1 MLRTIL
7 TPLKAHFDLS
17 PPNSDHDGE
26 VSAEDFA
33 RDVLIELMRN
43 AVENLKT
50 SDTTREKTE
59 VLTEIQKIMLQDACT
74 KSVFRELDGFVVLM
88 NVLSTIQSCN
98 DGPVREPDEQV
109 FLEVLETTRMV
120 FMIVSDAINDHSEN
134 AEYFKTSVGYDSLAL
149 ALIDLVADSR
159 TVDVTLGFLLSMS
172 LNDFSVSGIFTSIRG
187 TPIEELDQKIKE
199 FESRLGLIRL
209 PGAIRLLWDFRLQL
223 STDDVAMHYAF
234 FKLFDCLCATYHR
247 NQAILS
253 SIGIVKSVVEYY
265 TGVGAQGDAERQ
277 VVQKLL
283 RRLLD
288 LGATTPEAKFLFQ
301 RTIISGEQSL
311 DTEMLEI
318 VRSAMKSRWPEHFSL
333 ESPAEFSMAHDGV
346 RGVPANGFTFAT
358 WFWIEAL
365 PKTTTHPIFTVRT
378 GSTSIVALCLNSD
391 GKFELHTSG
400 HKSVA
405 VLLKSSIHTARWTHV
420 TLVHYPQKAS
430 QPSIR
435 LFIDGILVE
444 TLTWAYPRPDLSAHS
459 VEYVIG
465 SNDPEAQM
473 SWCVATAYLIARPL
487 GDDLPRL
494 IHHLGPRYQGNFQD
508 PALVKFLTYEASTS
522 LNMFISTA
530 ASKVSSA
537 ESLPLVRT
545 VREGLGVSNSSIIF
559 SLSTSNI
566 AESGTLR
573 SVTTGGSAKE
583 VIVRGDIIVVKT
595 ACLDMSLWKIG
606 GAAVP
611 LHVLQVA
618 KTPHE
623 ISRALSILMDGLRN
637 SWQNSEDMERLRGYD
652 ILTDILRSK
661 AEMINMTS
669 FETIF
674 EALGLNFRS
683 PEQST
688 IVNAIAY
695 KVIALDFEFWS
706 RTRKEVQRV
715 YLEHFITLLQTSRY
729 KAFNIKQRMAK
740 LGLIRRLLFV
750 LQMEW
755 YQHDIIPHLIE
766 VLKVAAQAN
775 FAKEETIKPMVS
787 YIAARLN
794 EATFMADSP
803 HSTISRIDYKNVR
816 QKAEQVLELLVS
828 LLLVPTFYNKFITAL
843 PVTRICLLLLGDKPQ
858 PFVANQVL
866 LIIGISVKIS
876 ASFTRKFE
884 LISGWSILK
893 TVLPTCWDPSVNE
906 AAFDIL
912 LGRTGTTKVDTQG
925 HNAVICPQIVPA
937 IFAALHTG
945 LDAVGNNCT
954 ISEEDETPNG
964 FSWATESTM
973 EVLVEELIDLH
984 ASSATFRQVFR
995 SQQTTQLFVEAYKS
1009 FVSKVSAVPSVNQ
1022 RTSRILE
1029 KMTHFGLTLA
1039 LDGAVAGVQKREIL
1053 DILQNAETVLNPSAK
1068 RQPTISP
1075 ELVAD
1080 TRSFRQRIASTRLT
1094 AHVSERTVIKLIA
1107 KMLEWRKTIRIS
1119 EQKRLRKNMLDL
1131 REHRRQISRLYEW
1144 SNALSSER
1152 SLYPKPEPSL
1162 WRLDETE
1169 GPHRVRNKL
1178 EPEISQPVTRIDV
1191 GFEHVRDVEVP
1202 QSETSSIAQVEV
1214 PPWAETY
1221 EISSTDVEERQLAEE
1236 IADDKHRR
1244 VRHELEPGDVIEA
1257 VATVARV
1264 SGVDS
1269 SPGLLIIGRTHLYM
1283 LDGLVEN
1290 EEGEVIDTC
1299 DAPKRLLFVPGS
1311 IVELDGPQRA
1321 QRWAHD
1327 QVGTYSNK
1335 NFLFRDVALEI
1346 YFKDSRSLLIVFLDK
1361 KKRLDIDQRLSTM
1374 INNSNNAP
1382 ITPGLLIT
1390 PLLGNIGARVL
1401 AGFRP
1406 DELAIAQRKWQT
1418 REISNFTYISILNQ
1432 ISGRTPSDATQY
1444 PVFPWVLQDYS
1455 SPILDLNDPKSYRD
1469 LTKPMGAL
1477 TEARRE
1483 AAITR
1488 YESLESVNEKPFHYG
1503 THFSSSMIVCHFL
1516 IRLAPYTN
1524 MFKTLQGGDWD
1535 LPDRLFSDVA
1545 RAFDSA
1551 ARDVRGDVREL
1562 IPEFYTCPE
1571 FLENSRNIDF
1581 GVQQNT
1587 GERIH
1592 DVKLPPWA
1600 RQDPLLFVVMN
1611 RKALESSYV
1620 SEHLASWI
1628 DLIWGSKQRDS
1639 QALNCFHP
1647 LSYEGSI
1654 DLDSITDEL
1663 EREATVG
1670 IIHNFGQT
1678 PRKLFN
1684 TPHPQR
1690 YGHASHTLPLGTLH
1704 GIEED
1709 PHLLL
1714 QGSRCFKDLGPT
1726 VPVHELVFDMIG
1738 ERIIPCPDGVLC
1750 IPHRPHEQIEWGA
1763 SRVGGGELRLLVD
1776 NKVAQVIEGSF
1787 CNCASFADSDC
1798 LVTGCTDY
1806 TVRIWKTSRAHNPPL
1821 LRLSLSHIM
1830 RIHTDIV
1837 ICVATSRSR
1846 SLIVSGSRDGSA
1858 ALWDLNRGTYVRSI
1872 WHSTSDEEQ
1881 NPVHLVSIN
1890 ESTGYV
1896 ATCSKTK
1903 LGLHTINARCIA
1915 VLDLTRSSMSIT
1927 SMAFHEREYSY
1938 LGILATGGSDGSI
1951 VLRTWTADGTPENER
1966 AQWEFVTIR
1975 SMKVRAVDKGVV
1987 RPPAV
1992 TALKFLGE
2000 SLCHG
2005 EETGKSFMWSL
2016 PD

>member
-1 MLRTIL
+1 MFRTLL
-7 TPLKAHFDLS
+7 TPLKAHFDFS
-17 PPNSDHDGE
+17 PPNSGHNE
-26 VSAEDFA
+26 ETSPEDFA

-43 AVENLKT
+43 AVESLKT
-50 SDTTREKTE
+50 SETTREKTE
-59 VLTEIQKIMLQDACT
+59 ILTEIQKIMLQDACT
-74 KSVFRELDGFVVLM
+74 KLVFREMDGFVVLM

-98 DGPVREPDEQV
+98 DGPVREPDEQIL
-109 FLEVLETTRMV
+109 LEVLETIRMV
-120 FMIVSDAINDHSEN
+120 FMIVSDAIDDHPEN
-134 AEYFKTSVGYDSLAL
+134 AEYFRVSVGYDSLAL
-149 ALIDLVADSR
+149 ALTDLVVDSR

-172 LNDFSVSGIFTSIRG
+172 LNDFSVSGIFTSLRG
-187 TPIEELDQKIKE
+187 TPVEELDQKIKE
-199 FESRLGLIRL
+199 FESRLGLIKL
-209 PGAIRLLWDFRLQL
+209 PGAARLLWDFRPQL
-223 STDDVAMHYAF
+223 CADDSAMYYAF
-234 FKLFDCLCATYHR
+234 FKLFERLCARCHR
-247 NQAILS
+247 NQATLS
-253 SIGIVKSVVEYY
+253 SIGIVKSVMEYY
-265 TGVGAQGDAERQ
+265 ADAETHEDVKQ

-283 RRLLD
+283 RRLLE
-288 LGATTPEAKFLFQ
+288 LGATTPEARMLFQ
-301 RTIISGEQSL
+301 RTILPGEHSL
-311 DTEMLEI
+311 DSETLEI

-333 ESPAEFSMAHDGV
+333 QSPAEFAMVHDGV
-346 RGVPANGFTFAT
+346 RGVPVSGFTFSI

-365 PKTTTHPIFTVRT
+365 PKTTPQPIFTVRT
-378 GSTSIVALCLNSD
+378 GLTSIVTLCLNSD

-405 VLLKSSIHTARWTHV
+405 VLEKSTIRTTRWTHV

-444 TLTWAYPRPDLSAHS
+444 ALTWAYPRPDLLTHS
-459 VEYVIG
+459 VEYVVG
-465 SNDPEAQM
+465 SNVPEAQM
-473 SWCVATAYLIARPL
+473 SWCIATAYLVARPL

-494 IHHLGPRYQGNFQD
+494 IHHLGPRYQGSFQD

-537 ESLPLVRT
+537 ESLPLVKT
-545 VREGLGVSNSSIIF
+545 IREGLGISNSSIIF
-559 SLSTSNI
+559 SLSPFNV
-566 AESGTLR
+566 AESGTVQ
-573 SVTTGGSAKE
+573 SVKAGGSDKDFT
-583 VIVRGDIIVVKT
+583 VQGDIMAVKA

-611 LHVLQVA
+611 LYLLQVA
-618 KTPHE
+618 QTPHE
-623 ISRALSILMDGLRN
+623 ISRALSILMDSLRN

-661 AEMINMTS
+661 AQMINMTS

-688 IVNAIAY
+688 IVNAVAY

-715 YLEHFITLLQTSRY
+715 YLEHFIALLQTSRY
-729 KAFNIKQRMAK
+729 KTFNIKQRMAK
-740 LGLIRRLLFV
+740 LGLIRRLLFA
-750 LQMEW
+750 LQTEW
-755 YQHDIIPHLIE
+755 YQHDIIAHLIE
-766 VLKVAAQAN
+766 VLKAAAQAN
-775 FAKEETIKPMVS
+775 FSKEETIKPMVS

-794 EATFMADSP
+794 EATPMADSP
-803 HSTISRIDYKNVR
+803 RSMISRIDYKDVL

-866 LIIGISVKIS
+866 LIIGISVKMS

-893 TVLPTCWDPSVNE
+893 TVLPACWDPSVNE

-912 LGRTGTTKVDTQG
+912 LGRTGTTKVDSQG

-937 IFAALHTG
+937 IFSALHTG
-945 LDAVGNNCT
+945 LGTVGNNCT
-954 ISEEDETPNG
+954 ISEEDEMPNS

-995 SQQTTQLFVEAYKS
+995 SQQTTRLFVEAYRS
-1009 FVSKVSAVPSVNQ
+1009 FVSQVSAAPAINQ

-1029 KMTHFGLTLA
+1029 KMSHFGLALA

-1053 DILQNAETVLNPSAK
+1053 DILQDTETVLNPSAE

-1080 TRSFRQRIASTRLT
+1080 TRSFRQRIVSARLT
-1094 AHVSERTVIKLIA
+1094 VHVSERTVIKLLA
-1107 KMLEWRKTIRIS
+1107 RMLEWRKTIRVS

-1131 REHRRQISRLYEW
+1131 REYRRQISRLYEW
-1144 SNALSSER
+1144 SNTLSSER
-1152 SLYPKPEPSL
+1152 GLWPKTEVCL

-1178 EPEISQPVTRIDV
+1178 EPELSQPVTRIDV
-1191 GFEHVRDVEVP
+1191 GFEHVRDVDVP
-1202 QSETSSIAQVEV
+1202 ESETSSIVQVEV

-1236 IADDKHRR
+1236 IAEDKHRR

-1290 EEGEVIDTC
+1290 EEGEVIDAR

-1311 IVELDGPQRA
+1311 IVEFDGPQRA

-1327 QVGTYSNK
+1327 QVGTYSDK

-1374 INNSNNAP
+1374 INNASNAP
-1382 ITPGLLIT
+1382 TTPGLLIT

-1406 DELAIAQRKWQT
+1406 DELATAQRKWQT

-1444 PVFPWVLQDYS
+1444 PIFPWVLQDYS
-1455 SPILDLNDPKSYRD
+1455 SSTLDLNYPESYRD
-1469 LTKPMGAL
+1469 LTRPMGAL
-1477 TEARRE
+1477 TDARRE

-1535 LPDRLFSDVA
+1535 LPDRLFSDVG

-1592 DVKLPPWA
+1592 HVKLPPWA

-1620 SEHLASWI
+1620 SEHLPSWI
-1628 DLIWGSKQRDS
+1628 DLIWGCKQHDAQS
-1639 QALNCFHP
+1639 LNCFHP

-1684 TPHPQR
+1684 APHPQR
-1690 YGHASHTLPLGTLH
+1690 YGHASNTLPLGTLH

-1726 VPVHELVFDMIG
+1726 VPVGELVFDIIG
-1738 ERIIPCPDGVLC
+1738 EKIIACPEGVLC
-1750 IPHRPHEQIEWGA
+1750 VPHHPHEQIEWGA
-1763 SRVGGGELRLLVD
+1763 NRVGGGELRLLVD
-1776 NKVAQVIEGSF
+1776 NKVVQVIEGSF

-1798 LVTGCTDY
+1798 LVTGSTDY
-1806 TVRIWKTSRAHNPPL
+1806 TVRIWKTSRTHNPPL

-1837 ICVATSRSR
+1837 TCVATSRSR
-1846 SLIVSGSRDGSA
+1846 SIIVSGSRDGSA

-1872 WHSTSDEEQ
+1872 WHSTSEEEL

-1896 ATCSKTK
+1896 ASCSKTK
-1903 LGLHTINARCIA
+1903 LCLHTINARCIA
-1915 VLDLTRSSMSIT
+1915 VLDLTHSPISIT

-1938 LGILATGGSDGSI
+1938 LGILATGYSDGSI
-1951 VLRTWTADGTPENER
+1951 VLRTWTADGTPENVR

-1975 SMKVRAVDKGVV
+1975 SMKVRAVDKSVV

>member
-1 MLRTIL
+1 MFRTLL
-7 TPLKAHFDLS
+7 TPLKAHFDFS
-17 PPNSDHDGE
+17 PPISGHDGE
-26 VSAEDFA
+26 TSPEDFA

-43 AVENLKT
+43 AMENLKT
-50 SDTTREKTE
+50 SDTIREKTE
-59 VLTEIQKIMLQDACT
+59 ILTEIQKIMLQDAHT

-98 DGPVREPDEQV
+98 GSPIHEPDEQV
-109 FLEVLETTRMV
+109 LLEVLETIRMV
-120 FMIVSDAINDHSEN
+120 FMIVSDAINEHPEN
-134 AEYFKTSVGYDSLAL
+134 SEYFKVSVGYDSLAL
-149 ALIDLVADSR
+149 ALTDLVADRR

-172 LNDFSVSGIFTSIRG
+172 LNDFSISGIFTSLRG
-187 TPIEELDQKIKE
+187 TPVEELDQKIKE

-209 PGAIRLLWDFRLQL
+209 PGAIHLLWAFEPQL
-223 STDDVAMHYAF
+223 SAGDSAMRYAF
-234 FKLFDCLCATYHR
+234 FKLFERLCVTCHR
-247 NQAILS
+247 NQAMLS
-253 SIGIVKSVVEYY
+253 SIGIVKSVMEYY
-265 TGVGAQGDAERQ
+265 SDSRSWGDAEKQ

-288 LGATTPEAKFLFQ
+288 LGATAPEARLLFQ
-301 RTIISGEQSL
+301 RMVMPEEQSL
-311 DTEMLEI
+311 NTETLEI
-318 VRSAMKSRWPEHFSL
+318 LKSAMKSRWPDHFSL
-333 ESPAEFSMAHDGV
+333 ESPAEFIMVHDGV
-346 RGVPANGFTFAT
+346 RGVPSTGFTFAM

-365 PKTTTHPIFTVRT
+365 PKITTHAIFSVRT
-378 GSTSIVALCLNSD
+378 GSTSIVDLRLNTD
-391 GKFELHTSG
+391 GNLELQTSA
-400 HKSVA
+400 HKSVT
-405 VLLKSSIHTARWTHV
+405 VFGKSNIHTGRWTHV
-420 TLVHYPQKAS
+420 TLVHHPHKTS

-435 LFIDGILVE
+435 LFIDGVLVE
-444 TLTWAYPRPDLSAHS
+444 TLMWAYPRSDLSAQS
-459 VEYVIG
+459 VEYVVG
-465 SNDPEAQM
+465 SSDSEAQM
-473 SWCVATAYLIARPL
+473 SWCIATAYLITRPL
-487 GDDLPRL
+487 GDELPRL

-508 PALVKFLTYEASTS
+508 PALIQFLTYEASTS
-522 LNMFISTA
+522 LNMFISATVSKA
-530 ASKVSSA
+530 ASA
-537 ESLPLVRT
+537 ESLSLVKV
-545 VREGLGVSNSSIIF
+545 VREGLGISNSSIIF
-559 SLSTSNI
+559 SLSTTNI
-566 AESGTLR
+566 AGSGTVR
-573 SVTTGGSAKE
+573 SLTMSGTSKE
-583 VIVRGDIIVVKT
+583 VTVQGDVAVVKA

-606 GAAVP
+606 GVAVP
-611 LHVLQVA
+611 LRLLQVA

-623 ISRALSILMDGLRN
+623 ISGALSILTDSLRN
-637 SWQNSEDMERLRGYD
+637 SWQNSEDMERLRGYELLPD
-652 ILTDILRSK
+652 ILWSK
-661 AEMINMTS
+661 AQQINMTS
-669 FETIF
+669 FETLF
-674 EALGLNFRS
+674 EALGLNFRL

-688 IVNAIAY
+688 IVNAVAY
-695 KVIALDFEFWS
+695 KAIALDFEFWS

-729 KAFNIKQRMAK
+729 KTFNIKQRMAK

-750 LQMEW
+750 LQTEW

-766 VLKVAAQAN
+766 VLKAAAQAN
-775 FAKEETIKPMVS
+775 FSKEETIKPMVS

-794 EATFMADSP
+794 EVTSTSDSP
-803 HSTISRIDYKNVR
+803 RSMVSRIDYKDVR

-843 PVTRICLLLLGDKPQ
+843 PITRICLLLLGDKPQ

-866 LIIGISVKIS
+866 LIIGISVKMS

-884 LISGWSILK
+884 LISGWNILK
-893 TVLPTCWDPSVNE
+893 TVLPMCWDPSVNE

-912 LGRTGTTKVDTQG
+912 LGRTGITKIDTQG
-925 HNAVICPQIVPA
+925 HNAVVCPQIVPA
-937 IFAALHTG
+937 IFAALQTG
-945 LDAVGNNCT
+945 LGTVGNNCT
-954 ISEEDETPNG
+954 ISEEGGMPNG
-964 FSWATESTM
+964 FSWATESTI

-995 SQQTTQLFVEAYKS
+995 SQQATRLFIEANKS
-1009 FVSKVSAVPSVNQ
+1009 FVSQVSAAPSVNQ
-1022 RTSRILE
+1022 RASRILE
-1029 KMTHFGLTLA
+1029 KMTHFGLALA
-1039 LDGAVAGVQKREIL
+1039 LDGAVAGVQKRVIL
-1053 DILQNAETVLNPSAK
+1053 DILRDAETVLNPSSK
-1068 RQPTISP
+1068 QQPTISP

-1080 TRSFRQRIASTRLT
+1080 TRSIRQRIAFARLT
-1094 AHVSERTVIKLIA
+1094 VDVSERTVIKIIA
-1107 KMLEWRKTIRIS
+1107 RILEWQKTIRIS
-1119 EQKRLRKNMLDL
+1119 ELKRLRENMLDL

-1144 SNALSSER
+1144 NNALLSER
-1152 SLYPKPEPSL
+1152 GLWPKTEPIL

-1178 EPEISQPVTRIDV
+1178 EPEISPPMTRIDV
-1191 GFEHVRDVEVP
+1191 GLEHIRDVEVP
-1202 QSETSSIAQVEV
+1202 GSETSSIVQVEV

-1221 EISSTDVEERQLAEE
+1221 EISSVDVEERQLAEE
-1236 IADDKHRR
+1236 IAEDKHRR
-1244 VRHELEPGDVIEA
+1244 VRYELEPGDVIEA

-1290 EEGEVIDTC
+1290 EEGEVIDARH
-1299 DAPKRLLFVPGS
+1299 APKRLLFVPGS
-1311 IVELDGPQRA
+1311 IVEFDGPQRA

-1327 QVGTYSNK
+1327 QVGTYSKK

-1361 KKRLDIDQRLSTM
+1361 KKRLDVDQRLSAM
-1374 INNSNNAP
+1374 INNSSNVP
-1382 ITPGLLIT
+1382 TTPGLLIT
-1390 PLLGNIGARVL
+1390 PLLGNIGAKVL

-1406 DELAIAQRKWQT
+1406 DELATAQRKWQT

-1455 SPILDLNDPKSYRD
+1455 SPTLDLNNPESYRD
-1469 LTKPMGAL
+1469 LSRSMGAL

-1488 YESLESVNEKPFHYG
+1488 YESLESINEKPFHYG

-1535 LPDRLFSDVA
+1535 LPDRLFSDIA

-1628 DLIWGSKQRDS
+1628 DLIWGCKQRDS
-1639 QALNCFHP
+1639 QSLNCFHP
-1647 LSYEGSI
+1647 LSYEGSV

-1684 TPHPQR
+1684 APHPQR

-1714 QGSRCFKDLGPT
+1714 QESRSFKDLGPA
-1726 VPVHELVFDMIG
+1726 VPVCELVFDMIG
-1738 ERIIPCPDGVLC
+1738 EKIIPCPDGNLC
-1750 IPHRPHEQIEWGA
+1750 IPHHPHEQIEWGA

-1776 NKVAQVIEGSF
+1776 NRVVQVIEGSF
-1787 CNCASFADSDC
+1787 CNCASFVDSDC
-1798 LVTGCTDY
+1798 LVTGCTDF
-1806 TVRIWKTSRAHNPPL
+1806 TVRLWKISRTHNPPL

-1830 RIHTDIV
+1830 RFHTDIV
-1837 ICVATSRSR
+1837 ICLATSRSR
-1846 SLIVSGSRDGSA
+1846 SLIVSGSQDGSA
-1858 ALWDLNRGTYVRSI
+1858 TLWDLNRGTYVRSI
-1872 WHSTSDEEQ
+1872 WHSNSDEEL
-1881 NPVHLVSIN
+1881 NPVHLVSVN
-1890 ESTGYV
+1890 ESTGYI

-1903 LGLHTINARCIA
+1903 LCLHTINARCIA
-1915 VLDLTRSSMSIT
+1915 ELDLTHSLASIT

-1975 SMKVRAVDKGVV
+1975 TMKVRAVDKGVV